1 MQCYY
6 SIRGTCISLIEVD
19 GGCSSV
25 LSAMVLE
32 LVNREEALVLGDVK
46 LLIGEE
52 PVVVLGGHLSKR
64 PDKGHVLVLD
74 VVIGSRI
81 TYVVWS
87 RVCVIMS
94 VYYYA

>member
-1 MQCYY
+1 
-6 SIRGTCISLIEVD
+6 
-19 GGCSSV
+19 
-25 LSAMVLE
+25 MVLE
-32 LVNREEALVLGDVK
+32 LVNREEALILGDVK

-64 PDKGHVLVLD
+64 PDKGHVFVLD

-87 RVCVIMS
+87 RVCVCVCVCVCDHECVLLSMIACHVNTVIMFEFQKK
-94 VYYYA
+94 

>member
-1 MQCYY
+1 
-6 SIRGTCISLIEVD
+6 
-19 GGCSSV
+19 
-25 LSAMVLE
+25 MVLE
-32 LVNREEALVLGDVK
+32 LVDWEEALILGDVK

-64 PDKGHVLVLD
+64 PDKGHVFVLD

-87 RVCVIMS
+87 RVRVCVCVWVCVCVIMS
-94 VYYYA
+94 VYYYARLSCLKLVHM